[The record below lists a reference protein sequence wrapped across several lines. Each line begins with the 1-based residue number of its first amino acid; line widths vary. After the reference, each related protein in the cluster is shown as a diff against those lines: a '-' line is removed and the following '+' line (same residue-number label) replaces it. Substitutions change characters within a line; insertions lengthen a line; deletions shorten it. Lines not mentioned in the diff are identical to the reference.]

1 VDLFSALLTP
11 LIAIVM
17 TYIAI
22 QQYRA
27 NQLKLR
33 HDLYDRRLLP
43 YNAVAEFLPHVMRE
57 GTADRAQL
65 VTLLQKTR
73 ESYFLFG
80 KEISDY
86 GGASRRIRG
95 AYAFSYGRVVHST
108 PGAARKLI
116 VPRSASA
123 YSGLLIDLFD
133 ADQVFAFPAD
143 IRSNQENAVHM

>member
-1 VDLFSALLTP
+1 VKIYVDLFSALLTP

-33 HDLYDRRLLP
+33 HDLYDRRLLL
-43 YNAVAEFLPHVMRE
+43 YNAVAEFLAHVMRE

-86 GGASRRIRG
+86 VTDLYKKGVDLEHYEKQLDHSHLPVGGERTRIAG
-95 AYAFSYGRVVHST
+95 QQAELLKWFGHQFDVIQPMFAK
-108 PGAARKLI
+108 KL
-116 VPRSASA
+116 S
-123 YSGLLIDLFD
+123 L
-133 ADQVFAFPAD
+133 
-143 IRSNQENAVHM
+143 E